1 MTWTWDYITLVYIA
15 IMVIFIIIGLVKG
28 FTSGIIALFGTTVA
42 FFAAFLLA
50 KPIGNAIYTSSG
62 ASLTQTIYDAIVQ
75 KVPALAEPIGDS
87 IEAAIPGYLGE
98 LGVPEALRGMLTPL
112 IIKMIPE
119 GTSDIVLGTYISET
133 LSNLVFIVGTFL
145 VVFIVLLILV
155 FVLKHILKKLKEIKI
170 IKWADKLLG
179 VIAYGVVGIL
189 IISVVSYSLT
199 FVVSMNNSVSDW
211 LIAQLHLADDT
222 IMTPSKW
229 IYEYN
234 LLQRLFNAYL

>member
-1 MTWTWDYITLVYIA
+1 MTWTWDYITLIYIA

-28 FTSGIIALFGTTVA
+28 FTSGIIALFGTSVA

-50 KPIGNAIYTSSG
+50 KPIGNALYTSSG
-62 ASLTQTIYDAIVQ
+62 QTLTEAIYKAIVE

-87 IEAAIPGYLGE
+87 IEAAIPTYLGE

-112 IIKMIPE
+112 VVKMIPE
-119 GTSDIVLGTYISET
+119 GTADIVLGTYISET
-133 LSNLVFIVGTFL
+133 LSNLVFIVGSFL
-145 VVFIVLLILV
+145 VVFVVVLILM
-155 FVLKHILKKLKEIKI
+155 FVLKLILKKLKEIKI

-179 VIAYGVVGIL
+179 VVAYGCVAL
-189 IISVVSYSLT
+189 LLISVVSYSLT
-199 FVVSMNNSVSDW
+199 FVVSMNNSFSDW
-211 LIAQLHLADDT
+211 IITQLHLVDDT